1 MKKRYIGTIVTT
13 LAVVVAGSIILA
25 MSAAKAKEQVQT
37 DLSGDVEIGTDYES
51 ADILGKTDA
60 PEKVEEDIEDPNIQ
74 LFYNRDVD
82 GYSSLPT
89 ESKLPV
95 LAKMYKGHLVMI
107 KDSLVNKEIA
117 ENNAINIMEFLY
129 DTVDKNLLAQNGIDL
144 TEYETHKERYAY
156 HIQRQYQYED
166 KTCYGVFVLEKA
178 KIIWSVNICL
188 EEEPKVITFAMD
200 GLVDLA
206 GGIGSPIPNEY
217 LVENWCKT
225 TEQKEAIYNQYFETS
240 KEIIEET
247 LGLSAIRTDVKDLE
261 YSSYF
266 DADNDWSTVCFG
278 YVLEDGL
285 YVKVFYNRVNQKWD
299 GFAIAGY
306 HKDYY
311 DVAK

>member
-13 LAVVVAGSIILA
+13 LAVVAAGSIILA
-25 MSAAKAKEQVQT
+25 MSAPKAKERVQT
-37 DLSGDVEIGTDYES
+37 DLSGNVEIGTDYES
-51 ADILGKTDA
+51 VDITI
-60 PEKVEEDIEDPNIQ
+60 EKYEETIEDPNII
-74 LFYNRDVD
+74 LFYNEDLSN
-82 GYSSLPT
+82 YSLLT

-107 KDSLVNKEIA
+107 KDSLVNKETA
-117 ENNAINIMEFLY
+117 ENNAIKIMDFIY

-144 TEYETHKERYAY
+144 TEYETHKESYVY
-156 HIQRQYQYED
+156 GIQRQYQYED
-166 KTCYGVFVLEKA
+166 KIYYGVYMLEKA

-188 EEEPKVITFAMD
+188 EEEPKVTMFAMD

-206 GGIGSPIPNEY
+206 GGIGSPIPKEY

-225 TEQKEAIYNQYFETS
+225 TEQKEAIYNDYFETS
-240 KEIIEET
+240 KKIIEET
-247 LGLSAIRTDVKDLE
+247 LGLAAIRTDVKDME

-266 DADNDWSTVCFG
+266 AADNDWSTVCFG